1 MLLQLRRDH
10 PMATLNITVP
20 EAMKA
25 FIQEQALKHGFGT
38 VSEYMRA
45 MIRELQER
53 EDRRGEI
60 RQKLLEAVRS
70 GPATPLTRADWDG
83 IRRELQE
90 RHGKRQGPT

>member
-1 MLLQLRRDH
+1 
-10 PMATLNITVP
+10 MATLNITVP

-25 FIQEQALKHGFGT
+25 FVHEQALKHGFGT

-45 MIRELQER
+45 MIRGLQEQ
-53 EDRRGEI
+53 EDCRSEI

-70 GPATPLTRADWDG
+70 GPATPWTEADWDG

-90 RHGKRQGPT
+90 RHGKRQGRTNGREGTNRR